1 MARSR
6 WEEERGVQTR
16 RRGKRRRAPHVSS
29 SARGVSSNTLSCVS
43 RFPLISDTLSLSL
56 SRSSRKKR
64 HLVQTITPVPGAI
77 GHQQRVKA
85 AAITNS
91 DSLIPFI
98 PPRVPSSSLSL
109 LVATSPLRSFHSFS
123 HFPFLVSPSLA
134 RSLARPPARALRRRS
149 PAPFTFAHYSRKSN
163 FVTRAGSSTRARIP
177 SSIPEEITCR
187 SAPQARKKISLIKR
201 RFLLPS
207 TAYCM
212 STYTQQSTPTMTRA
226 RGKRETL
233 DPVLGMDC

>member
-6 WEEERGVQTR
+6 WEEERGVETR
-16 RRGKRRRAPHVSS
+16 RRGKRRRAPRVSS
-29 SARGVSSNTLSCVS
+29 SARDVSSNTLSCVS
-43 RFPLISDTLSLSL
+43 RFPLISDTHSLSL

-64 HLVQTITPVPGAI
+64 HFVQTITPVPGAI

-109 LVATSPLRSFHSFS
+109 LVATSLLRSFHSFS

-163 FVTRAGSSTRARIP
+163 FVTRAGSST
-177 SSIPEEITCR
+177 
-187 SAPQARKKISLIKR
+187 
-201 RFLLPS
+201 
-207 TAYCM
+207 
-212 STYTQQSTPTMTRA
+212 
-226 RGKRETL
+226 
-233 DPVLGMDC
+233 